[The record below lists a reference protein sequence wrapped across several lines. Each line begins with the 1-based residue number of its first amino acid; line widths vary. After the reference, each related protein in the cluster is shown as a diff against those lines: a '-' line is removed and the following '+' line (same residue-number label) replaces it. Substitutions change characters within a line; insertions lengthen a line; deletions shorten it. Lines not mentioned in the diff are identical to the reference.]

1 MDIDG
6 DHVIL
11 TSGRRFYAHAGILG
25 MDDDLDL
32 SGGYDDLISFD
43 DDEEALS
50 KTERLEIAAYMID
63 LWQRWSKQG

>member
-1 MDIDG
+1 
-6 DHVIL
+6 
-11 TSGRRFYAHAGILG
+11 